1 MHKKIRIFI
10 IFALLFEKGEL
21 KMKKSKLSITLV
33 TSFIAAMALTACNE
47 VTASKT
53 ALVTFTPYGS
63 KETIDVVT
71 DDLYNAYRGTSAGVN
86 KFYEK
91 ILEVLIRYEF
101 KDKGFDKG
109 EMKYSEIET
118 WAKNQVQEQKDNA
131 KANAKSNGTN
141 YDDEWDAILESNN
154 VDDAKELQEK
164 FIYEKE
170 KEVITNWYADD
181 TNNAEALKNEFLGVD
196 KDNNPVDQSTV
207 EVKAAMPYHIRHIL
221 VKVDEASESNN
232 VDDAKELQEKFI
244 YEKEKEVI
252 TNWYADDT
260 NNAEALK
267 NEFLGVDKDNN
278 PVDQST
284 VEVKAAMPYHIRHI
298 LVKVDEA
305 SEANAKFYKGTISE
319 SQAKLLA
326 DTVSTLA
333 SGKFTFSQ
341 VASMYSEDG
350 SASSGG
356 DVGIMTNTATSG
368 SLGMVNEFQLGLY
381 AYDNLYDAANI
392 ANAGAANIKKG
403 LGITDE
409 VAAALPAAA
418 VEVPYEAFVK
428 IGEAAKVTA
437 DKEGNKLANG
447 SSTVYPRNVLWNK
460 YLNLHNVFVIANK
473 KVGADSYGAADP
485 TAEFNTLAGAD
496 AYDASLPR
504 FKDGVLVD
512 EHDNVIIGVRSEYG
526 IHLMVIEKS
535 MYDEKLADYYT
546 TKLPS
551 DKDYP
556 TGETYVGYI
565 QSQNIEDYKKR
576 ADDVKSKIT
585 SFDAT
590 YDYRLYQYL
599 IGEAGT
605 ITFTGA
611 AEGLGDQID
620 RYIAATKE
628 NNVFKQEDGLKK
640 VWRTYT
646 ELLDIQAYNR
656 NAKFNTV
663 NAQGDIQNNLTRLVS
678 EKIADDFM
686 KLYNGLGDATTY
698 AKFAEGGEYYYYA

>member
-1 MHKKIRIFI
+1 
-10 IFALLFEKGEL
+10 
-21 KMKKSKLSITLV
+21 MKKSKLSITLV

-47 VTASKT
+47 VKSSKT

-63 KETIDVVT
+63 KESIELIT
-71 DDLYNAYRGTSAGVN
+71 DDIYNAYRGTSNGVN

-196 KDNNPVDQSTV
+196 ASGNKVDSK
-207 EVKAAMPYHIRHIL
+207 VKAAMPYHIRHIL
-221 VKVDEASESNN
+221 VKVDEAS
-232 VDDAKELQEKFI
+232 DAQ
-244 YEKEKEVI
+244 
-252 TNWYADDT
+252 
-260 NNAEALK
+260 
-267 NEFLGVDKDNN
+267 
-278 PVDQST
+278 
-284 VEVKAAMPYHIRHI
+284 
-298 LVKVDEA
+298 
-305 SEANAKFYKGTISE
+305 AKFYKGTISE

-333 SGKFTFSQ
+333 SGKYTFSQ

-356 DVGIMTNTATSG
+356 DVGIMTNAATSG

-381 AYDNLYDAANI
+381 AYDNLYDAANV
-392 ANAGAANIKKG
+392 ADAAAANIKEG
-403 LGITDE
+403 LGINDD
-409 VAAALPAAA
+409 VKAALPANA
-418 VEVPYEAFVK
+418 VEVPYEAFVN
-428 IGEAAKVTA
+428 IGKYAKVIA

-447 SSTVYPRNVLWNK
+447 STTVYPRNILWNK
-460 YLNLHNVFVIANK
+460 YLNLHNVFVIKNAVAGSAK
-473 KVGADSYGAADP
+473 FGAAD
-485 TAEFNTLAGAD
+485 AADEFDNLCGSGE
-496 AYDASLPR
+496 YDASLKN
-504 FKDGVLVD
+504 FNADGYLCD
-512 EHDNVIIGVRSEYG
+512 ENGNVIIGVRSQYG
-526 IHLMVIEKS
+526 IHFMIIEES
-535 MYDEKLADYYT
+535 MYDYAELATYYS
-546 TKLPS
+546 TKLPGEEGYSS
-551 DKDYP
+551 DS
-556 TGETYVGYI
+556 YVGYI
-565 QSQNIEDYKKR
+565 QSQSNEDYKKR

-599 IGEAGT
+599 NT
-605 ITFTGA
+605 QVTVKFSGA
-611 AEGLGDQID
+611 AEGLGEEIDQ
-620 RYIAATKE
+620 YIAKAQE
-628 NNVFKQEDGLKK
+628 NNSFKQEDGLKK

-646 ELLDIQAYNR
+646 ELLEVQESNR
-656 NAKFNTV
+656 DMMFDTV
-663 NAQGDIQNNLTRLVS
+663 NAQGGPQSNLTRLVS
-678 EKIADDFM
+678 EAVADDFM
-686 KLYNGLGDATTY
+686 KLYEGLGDATTY
-698 AKFAEGGEYYYYA
+698 AKFAEGGLYYYYA